1 MCIPSD
7 GAMQAISTIVGG
19 TNDYW
24 EYRQEKENYEY
35 RTQVALNNAKK
46 AENEARRQEQLG
58 IEKSRQEK
66 IEGIQKANQ
75 LKAINSASNLD
86 INSETSMLAYEDIL
100 EYSDFNA
107 ENILNQYEQNAN
119 NYFDQANSYLEDVQQ
134 YNKLSNQSL
143 FDYALSA
150 LGRTQNVAD
159 SWYKSKRR

>member
-1 MCIPSD
+1 MCTPSN
-7 GAMQAISTIVGG
+7 GTLQAISSIIGV

-24 EYRQEKENYEY
+24 EHRQNKENYEY

-86 INSETSMLAYEDIL
+86 VNSQTNMLAYEDIM

-107 ENILNQYEQNAN
+107 DNILNQYEQSAN
-119 NYFDQANSYLEDVQQ
+119 NYFNQANSYLEEVQQ
-134 YNKLSNQSL
+134 YKKQYNQSL
-143 FDYALSA
+143 FDFALNA
-150 LGRTQNVAD
+150 LGKTQNVAD
-159 SWYKSKRR
+159 SWYKSKRG